1 MGVAHGRGPEM
12 SLSWLEAVER
22 GGFEPMCLVVILNGL
37 KLNAEEESN
46 IYTSSSIILQSG

>member
-1 MGVAHGRGPEM
+1 MGVAHGHGPEM

-37 KLNAEEESN
+37 KLNAEEE
-46 IYTSSSIILQSG
+46 